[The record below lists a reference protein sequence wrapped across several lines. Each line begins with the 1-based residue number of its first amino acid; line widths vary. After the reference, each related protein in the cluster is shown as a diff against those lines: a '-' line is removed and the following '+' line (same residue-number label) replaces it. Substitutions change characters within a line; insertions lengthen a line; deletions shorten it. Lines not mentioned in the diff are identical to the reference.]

1 MRRFMQRGGADGSA
15 RWVQRGTGRT
25 VDRCVEA
32 VCAPGSPGALNR
44 VCLAVTLSRGLSYLV
59 SVSVYVLPAWKGFL
73 RSMRSCP
80 CVPISRAQAAS
91 NAQGKRVSRGLSGEA
106 CGWHLE
112 AADGWFV

>member
-1 MRRFMQRGGADGSA
+1 MQRGGADGSA

-59 SVSVYVLPAWKGFL
+59 SVSVYVRAPRMGRFSSIYALVPLRPHLP
-73 RSMRSCP
+73 RSGGIKCARKACQP
-80 CVPISRAQAAS
+80 RAV
-91 NAQGKRVSRGLSGEA
+91 G
-106 CGWHLE
+106 
-112 AADGWFV
+112 